1 MTMKNDAKFE
11 EEFSCHFKTE
21 TRNLNKFWSEHL
33 KVSKI
38 FILMCSFWAKYIFF
52 HLKKYR
58 GLIFY
63 ETEEGYRIWKGID
76 LSFQNWQKEFDK
88 FWPGHLKVPNIFT
101 LIGSFWAKYILFG
114 LKKYRGVISLETEEG
129 YNIWR
134 GIDWSFQNWHKEFDE
149 LWPEH
154 SKVSKIFT
162 LMVSFWANYIFFE
175 IKKSTEELPFITLKS
190 DTKFEEKMTCRLE
203 NDMRNLAN
211 FHQGF
216 WNCQTWNF
224 HGILL
229 SNVENVWA

>member
-1 MTMKNDAKFE
+1 MIRALESLKNF
-11 EEFSCHFKTE
+11 HF
-21 TRNLNKFWSEHL
+21 NVLILS
-33 KVSKI
+33 KV
-38 FILMCSFWAKYIFF
+38 YIFSS
-52 HLKKYR
+52 KKVQRTYLLQNWGGIQNLER
-58 GLIFY
+58 DRLVFSKLA
-63 ETEEGYRIWKGID
+63 KGIWQI
-76 LSFQNWQKEFDK
+76 LTWALKSPKHFHFNW
-88 FWPGHLKVPNIFT
+88 L
-101 LIGSFWAKYILFG
+101 LWAKYILFG

-190 DTKFEEKMTCRLE
+190 DTKFEEKITCRLE

>member
-63 ETEEGYRIWKGID
+63 KTEEGYRIWKGID

-114 LKKYRGVISLETEEG
+114 LKKYRGVIFHETEEG
-129 YNIWR
+129 YKILR
-134 GIDWSFQNWHKEFDE
+134 GIDLSFQSWH
-149 LWPEH
+149 
-154 SKVSKIFT
+154 V
-162 LMVSFWANYIFFE
+162 
-175 IKKSTEELPFITLKS
+175 
-190 DTKFEEKMTCRLE
+190 
-203 NDMRNLAN
+203 RNLIN
-211 FHQGF
+211 FDLS
-216 WNCQTWNF
+216 TWKSQKF
-224 HGILL
+224 SL
-229 SNVENVWA
+229 